1 MKKMFKMQAMLLC
14 AALMVVSCAD
24 DRMID
29 DQEEGD
35 KGVAVSFNVSTAQD
49 KMLQQQQQMPATRA
63 VALSRLADEGLT
75 LEDLATHKHAVQG
88 APDLCLIETTVE
100 GVNPVLPSADT
111 RANVKTAIDNYF
123 TASGYRSATPGF
135 TPGTPDWFCGVKT
148 NSNGTL
154 TTYHPWHWGYRYGRF
169 YAVYPYDAKA
179 KMSPATYSGT
189 PYVEFEVEQDVKN
202 QKDLMTAC
210 SGEVEYQT
218 RGTAPQTNLEFYH
231 ALTAV
236 RFAVGQNLSWNK
248 RITKVEI
255 KNAYS
260 KGQYTL
266 PTQFNGKGA
275 WVTSSLAARKDF
287 VLDVSATPVDLRQA
301 PNTVIMGNATD
312 NYTFYMLPQDL
323 TGVTVVVT
331 LENND
336 PAHPSPAPNTIT
348 IPLTGKWKPGTSK
361 TYKLS
366 QNTSDWTF
374 HLTATNPAAAAYDE
388 TQTGAYGITSYKQ
401 APDGTQQ
408 PVKWTVVGYDA
419 NNDGNFSMS
428 EKPTWLP
435 SLSKTEGDGGTAA
448 ETGTA
453 TLTKDVTDLLAKR
466 NKELKEAT
474 TLGST
479 SAPYDLSMHNYK
491 GDNTNRNTANSYLIS
506 APGVYRIP
514 LVYGNAI
521 KNGAT
526 NSNAYISHAAAGN
539 PDVLYNFQDH
549 EGHDITD
556 PWIEKTHGGA
566 NSGIDGAEIVWADAA
581 NLVHSPS
588 ITHVGGEGLSLIHI

>member
-1 MKKMFKMQAMLLC
+1 MKKMFKIQAMLLC
-14 AALMVVSCAD
+14 AALMAVSCAD

-218 RGTAPQTNLEFYH
+218 RGTAPTTNLEFYH

-275 WVTSSLAARKDF
+275 WVTGSLAARKDF

-301 PNTVIMGNATD
+301 PNTVSMGNATD
-312 NYTFYMLPQDL
+312 N
-323 TGVTVVVT
+323 
-331 LENND
+331 
-336 PAHPSPAPNTIT
+336 
-348 IPLTGKWKPGTSK
+348 
-361 TYKLS
+361 
-366 QNTSDWTF
+366 
-374 HLTATNPAAAAYDE
+374 
-388 TQTGAYGITSYKQ
+388 
-401 APDGTQQ
+401 
-408 PVKWTVVGYDA
+408 
-419 NNDGNFSMS
+419 
-428 EKPTWLP
+428 
-435 SLSKTEGDGGTAA
+435 
-448 ETGTA
+448 
-453 TLTKDVTDLLAKR
+453 
-466 NKELKEAT
+466 
-474 TLGST
+474 
-479 SAPYDLSMHNYK
+479 
-491 GDNTNRNTANSYLIS
+491 
-506 APGVYRIP
+506 
-514 LVYGNAI
+514 
-521 KNGAT
+521 
-526 NSNAYISHAAAGN
+526 
-539 PDVLYNFQDH
+539 
-549 EGHDITD
+549 
-556 PWIEKTHGGA
+556 
-566 NSGIDGAEIVWADAA
+566 
-581 NLVHSPS
+581 
-588 ITHVGGEGLSLIHI
+588 